1 MRTKAR
7 FNKPITTAMQYVT
20 VALCVF
26 VLQSCGTTNSNQF
39 GSTFGLSAEQRE
51 KESNND
57 SPDGMEKDNNE
68 FNRNT
73 SESLLNP
80 MDFKHDISGQTS
92 SEVLQLSD
100 VKDIAI
106 AFDEV
111 DLKEFVNHSLAN
123 LLNVNFV
130 IDPVTPFNDKKV
142 TLSIK
147 EKISQKRFMELFKDV
162 LEQNGLAFKIQ
173 NDVLF
178 LFGNKKRRGLPDYDY
193 GYGRDKAAVPVG
205 AQPIFQV
212 VPIDFID
219 PKSLAS
225 FIIRLSNASP
235 EQVGDPNKLGVR
247 GKRHD
252 ILRALDLIEM
262 LDVPSVRGQK
272 LLFIK
277 LEFLPS
283 GEFVKK
289 VTELLDN
296 EGVNVENAMRF
307 TDLTR
312 QNGVIVH
319 SNNDKILERVSFWRK
334 QLDTPD
340 ASDDRQYFMYYPE
353 NMEAEKLAEVLEKLV
368 QVGRPGGAQTQSGAT
383 TATPT
388 TSTPGV
394 SGTAANSGSAGFS
407 EDFSYVTD
415 ENRNVII
422 IYSTAS
428 KYKSILPLLKK
439 LDVTPPQVLVEAKLI
454 EITLT
459 DQHSQGIQWSLFGG
473 SRKRDI
479 AVSQLT
485 SFNNGSF
492 SYSISGIDYSA
503 ALSAL
508 QSQDRLKVLSSPRIV
523 VANGESASLNV
534 GTEIPVL
541 STQAAD
547 VDSDRVLQSI
557 QYRSTGVDLTV
568 KPTVNSSNVISM
580 TVSQNVSET
589 SENASSGIDSPLIL
603 NRSFNTSIIANS
615 GQTLVLGGLIRENN
629 SGDESQVPVLGDIPV
644 LGKAFSTQSSSKSR
658 TELVVLITP
667 RIISNSSDIDDIKKL
682 FIDELTLFD

>member
-1 MRTKAR
+1 MRSKIFVNQSPLSAWHFVR
-7 FNKPITTAMQYVT
+7 
-20 VALCVF
+20 VALL
-26 VLQSCGTTNSNQF
+26 VLLLQGCGATQEEQF
-39 GSTFGLSAEQRE
+39 DSAFELSSEQRNGQ
-51 KESNND
+51 NNSD
-57 SPDGMEKDNNE
+57 SPDGAKKENDT
-68 FNRNT
+68 FDVAA
-73 SESLLNP
+73 SEALLSP
-80 MDFKHDISGQTS
+80 MDFKHDVSGQTS
-92 SEVLQLSD
+92 SEVLELSD
-100 VKDIAI
+100 VEDISL

-130 IDPVTPFNDKKV
+130 IDPVTPFQNKKV

-193 GYGRDKAAVPVG
+193 GYGRSKASVPIG

-219 PKSLAS
+219 PKSLSS
-225 FIIRLSNASP
+225 FIVRLSNASP
-235 EQVGDPNKLGVR
+235 EQIGDPNKLGVR

-252 ILRALDLIEM
+252 ILRALDLIDM

-289 VTELLDN
+289 VTELLEN

-334 QLDTPD
+334 KLDTAD

-353 NMEAEKLAEVLEKLV
+353 NMEAEKLADVLEKLV
-368 QVGRPGGAQTQSGAT
+368 QVGSTGGYQSQQADKPPAT
-383 TATPT
+383 S
-388 TSTPGV
+388 STPGNNMP
-394 SGTAANSGSAGFS
+394 SSNSSRAGFS
-407 EDFSYVTD
+407 EDLSYVTD

-439 LDVTPPQVLVEAKLI
+439 LDVTPPQVLIEAKLI

-459 DQHSQGIQWSLFGG
+459 DQHSQGVQWSLFGG
-473 SRKRDI
+473 SRKRDL

-492 SYSISGIDYSA
+492 SYSISGIDYTA

-557 QYRSTGVDLTV
+557 QYRSTGVDLSV

-629 SGDESQVPVLGDIPV
+629 SGDASQVPLLGDIPV
-644 LGKAFSTQSSSKSR
+644 LGRAFSTKSSSKSR

>member
-1 MRTKAR
+1 MRSKVCVNQSLLSAWH
-7 FNKPITTAMQYVT
+7 FVH
-20 VALCVF
+20 VALL
-26 VLQSCGTTNSNQF
+26 VLLLQGCSTTQDDQFNSLF
-39 GSTFGLSAEQRE
+39 ELSAEQRNGQ
-51 KESNND
+51 NNSD
-57 SPDGMEKDNNE
+57 SPNDAEKGNDE
-68 FNRNT
+68 FDLGA
-73 SESLLNP
+73 SESLLSP
-80 MDFKHDISGQTS
+80 MEFKHDVSGQTS

-100 VKDIAI
+100 VEDISL

-130 IDPVTPFNDKKV
+130 IDPVTPFQNKKV

-193 GYGRDKAAVPVG
+193 GYGRNKATIPIG

-235 EQVGDPNKLGVR
+235 EQVGDPNKLGIR

-252 ILRALDLIEM
+252 ILRALDLIDM

-289 VTELLDN
+289 VTELLEN

-319 SNNDKILERVSFWRK
+319 ANNGKILERVSFWRK
-334 QLDTPD
+334 KLDTAD

-353 NMEAEKLAEVLEKLV
+353 NMEAEKLADVLGKLV
-368 QVGRPGGAQTQSGAT
+368 LVGSTGGYQSQGGKEAPAT
-383 TATPT
+383 S
-388 TSTPGV
+388 STPGNTMP
-394 SGTAANSGSAGFS
+394 SSNSGGAGVS

-439 LDVTPPQVLVEAKLI
+439 LDVTPPQVLIEAKLI

-459 DQHSQGIQWSLFGG
+459 DQHSQGVQWSLFGG
-473 SRKRDI
+473 SRQRDL

-492 SYSISGIDYSA
+492 SYSISGIDYTA

-557 QYRSTGVDLTV
+557 QYRSTGVDLSV
-568 KPTVNSSNVISM
+568 KPTVNSSNVIAM

-629 SGDESQVPVLGDIPV
+629 SGDSSQVPLLGDIPV
-644 LGKAFSTQSSSKSR
+644 LGRVFSTKSSSKSR